1 MCIQQSLVTKL
12 LIVSVKLTSGK
23 DLPKDEF
30 ERIERIDARGMIHDI
45 PYARIF
51 LLAIISMI

>member
-30 ERIERIDARGMIHDI
+30 ERIDARGGSMDDN
-45 PYARIF
+45 YLF
-51 LLAIISMI
+51 IIV

>member
-45 PYARIF
+45 PYGR
-51 LLAIISMI
+51 